1 MKKRDGALKMQ
12 KALPL
17 EDMKSG
23 IYTDKYFTRSR
34 QILEKEGINPIVR
47 YQVFARKDGT
57 VKGVDEAVSFIKDMV
72 GDKATIYAL
81 NDGYDYTKGE
91 ALMKIEGHVQDLVEL
106 ETVYLSIISDAL
118 TEDTID
124 MNKIRTNAREVVQAA
139 EGKPVFYFGARH
151 FHWSFDEEISKI
163 CKEESFA
170 GCSTD
175 VGAKAWN
182 AEGIGTIPHAL
193 ILSYAAYMHE
203 NGIEGNPTVEAV
215 KGFDKYID
223 SEVPRIDLID
233 TFNQE
238 IDDSIASAEAIDDL
252 AGVRIDTAGENYSQ
266 GSEDIILPDLNVPE
280 KYLRG
285 KGVTIAGVWALRRAL
300 DESGH
305 ENVKITVSSGF
316 NSEKTK
322 AFVAADKVYYDIY
335 DRSLFDA
342 VGTGSLLPGITMA
355 TSDIVAYFNTTEQ
368 KWIEHAKTGR
378 SEKPSDKLT
387 MK

>member
-1 MKKRDGALKMQ
+1 MQ

-57 VKGVDEAVSFIKDMV
+57 VKGVDEAVSFVKDMV

-81 NDGYDYTKGE
+81 NDGDDYTKGE

-118 TEDTID
+118 TEKTID
-124 MNKIRTNAREVVQAA
+124 MNKIRKNAREVVQAA

-151 FHWSFDEEISKI
+151 FHWSLDEEISGI
-163 CKEESFA
+163 CEEEGFA

-203 NGIEGNPTVEAV
+203 NGIKGNPTVEAV

-233 TFNQE
+233 TFNRE

-266 GSEDIILPDLNVPE
+266 GSEDITLPDLDVDE
-280 KYLRG
+280 KYIRG
-285 KGVTIAGVWALRRAL
+285 TGVTIAGVWALRRAL

-305 ENVKITVSSGF
+305 ENIYITVSSGF

-322 AFVAADKVYYDIY
+322 AFVAADKVYKEMYGK
-335 DRSLFDA
+335 SLFDA

-378 SEKPSDKLT
+378 GEKPSDWLT